1 MLLERIRSLLPDGDN
16 MKYKTTESHFDWSK
30 VCFGNFTGDMCR
42 QKWQK
47 VSSEV
52 RKQQVWKMIRATCQN
67 FYLTGFSFNI
77 NVFKLLKGT
86 MSQKHKQLSSL
97 LLISINSGYF
107 VKCLKKCLKSCP
119 SILIYK
125 CADLFFNSDDSQI
138 FVSSFNHIDLI
149 QVRKYRT
156 MTELIVDALE
166 FVKNPYK
173 GKKLKVGDRL

>member
-107 VKCLKKCLKSCP
+107 VKCLKSCRNP
-119 SILIYK
+119 LIGKIKGFQVFLSTNVLICFLTVTIPKYLSGVLTILI
-125 CADLFFNSDDSQI
+125 
-138 FVSSFNHIDLI
+138 
-149 QVRKYRT
+149 
-156 MTELIVDALE
+156 
-166 FVKNPYK
+166 
-173 GKKLKVGDRL
+173 